1 MKLKQFWHQNLQWIL
16 FIWCIS
22 SLILRPGWV
31 IFFAGVLGWVAIVY
45 LTAPGV
51 FWTYFGM
58 LSPSSRFDTAKSA
71 RQLQRALDKKPLI
84 PQPYINLGVLYAR
97 EKKWAEAIPL
107 FEEALKL
114 ATKRD
119 MAETLVILGIA
130 YRENDQ
136 PDAALKMLD
145 QAVAAGMKTAKVYL
159 NYALTYMKQS
169 RLPEAL
175 DAAAKARSRNLN
187 ATEPVMVMGR
197 IHFALEDY

>member
-16 FIWCIS
+16 FIWCIC

-159 NYALTYMKQS
+159 NYHVFSYSSLSTLH
-169 RLPEAL
+169 RWLL
-175 DAAAKARSRNLN
+175 DCKAYCMQKKLIHDRSDSIPLCC
-187 ATEPVMVMGR
+187 ACGR
-197 IHFALEDY
+197 